1 MTIRAVIWDLGG
13 VILDVEDLAPRR
25 ELARSL
31 GTTCEDM
38 EELVLYGPSSVAA
51 QRGEI
56 TVEKHWENI
65 LEALGLPA
73 SEMQTIRAG
82 FWGRDR
88 IEADLVDFI
97 RSLRPEYTT
106 VLLSNAFANLRALLE
121 ERWKIA
127 DLFDHLV
134 ISAEEGV
141 AKPDPR
147 IYRIALDRAG
157 VAPAEAVFTD
167 DLIENVEGARA
178 VGMHALHY
186 QNPEQVMADLG
197 PLLAA

>member
-13 VILDVEDLAPRR
+13 VILDVEDLVPRR

-31 GTTCEDM
+31 DTTCEEL

-65 LEALGLPA
+65 LEALGLPVG
-73 SEMQTIRAG
+73 EMEAVRAG

-97 RSLRPEYTT
+97 RSLRPEYTS
-106 VLLSNAFANLRALLE
+106 VLLSNAFANLRELLT
-121 ERWKIA
+121 ERWKIV

-141 AKPDPR
+141 VKPDPR

-186 QNPEQVMADLG
+186 ENPEQVMADLG